1 MPTNPTTP
9 NTNASVDRLALGVDS
24 PRGVEPSFPIV
35 LCACNCF
42 EAEPLGAA
50 LGPGN
55 GICFEAEPLGA
66 ALGPGNGICFGAE
79 ASAQT
84 PNGDGC
90 YCAEEA

>member
-55 GICFEAEPLGA
+55 GICF
-66 ALGPGNGICFGAE
+66 GAE

-84 PNGDGC
+84 PNGYGC